1 MFIGVGGTPKEIDG
15 SVVVLKRFHKTRL
28 CSKRLDI
35 LEVAIR
41 ERSPVLHGA
50 SLCHHVEAMLPDEA
64 NWLPHEV
71 DSWYV
76 VCDRLSFD
84 PDWVT
89 VGIKSQSQGSSQDL
103 RKVSSID
110 AECQT
115 TASKWIIMIKPGLGS
130 LTELDHLHLLCWF
143 LIL

>member
-1 MFIGVGGTPKEIDG
+1 MFVCVGGAPKEIDG
-15 SVVVLKRFHKTRL
+15 PVVVLQRFHKTGL
-28 CSKRLDI
+28 CRKRLDI

-41 ERSPVLHGA
+41 ERSPGLHGA
-50 SLCHHVEAMLPDEA
+50 SLCHHVEAMLSGEA

-76 VCDRLSFD
+76 VCDWLSFD
-84 PDWVT
+84 PDWVA
-89 VGIKSQSQGSSQDL
+89 VGVKSQSQGSSQDL
-103 RKVSSID
+103 RKVSIID

-130 LTELDHLHLLCWF
+130 LSSLDHFHWLCWF